1 MVTPIKMILAGDLL
15 LSRVPRLSLARALS
29 ATNPAP
35 IVPTIQFRKFRLS
48 EPIWSR
54 AVQPRISISQD

>member
-29 ATNPAP
+29 AINPAP
-35 IVPTIQFRKFRLS
+35 IRANPIQ
-48 EPIWSR
+48 E
-54 AVQPRISISQD
+54 V